1 MIHFSDNWR
10 AGDQQFCDSADL
22 FKSIKDT
29 FFTKDSNEQIY
40 NKQVIIK
47 LLVSAIWSIK
57 SSENQY

>member
-22 FKSIKDT
+22 FKSIKAI

-47 LLVSAIWSIK
+47 LLVSAIWSI
-57 SSENQY
+57 